1 MKVGLVIRQFD
12 PQRGGAERWTY
23 QLAEHAVAA
32 GHQVHVVA
40 QSFATPNVRRLPII
54 PHALP
59 KARSPLALA
68 DAIQH
73 EVRKLDLDLIH
84 DMGFGWHFDIL
95 QPHFGSW
102 RAQFE
107 RKLLPLPAW
116 LRAAKRGIS
125 RVAPR
130 YQALDRLAWLQY
142 ADHRRLV
149 LALSKLVARDLERVH
164 GWPME
169 RSKLIYN
176 GVDLSRYT
184 PENRQEVRA
193 AVRRRLNVDE
203 ETQLVLFV
211 AHNFGLKGLATAVRA
226 VGKLRKAHRPVRLLV
241 LGSGRP
247 GPYQRL
253 ARREGAEDAVQFMGK
268 VEDSAPFYGAA
279 DVFVLPTWYD
289 SCSLSLLE
297 ALASGLP
304 AVTSSH
310 NGAGEL
316 LTHGVDGFVIDDPG
330 DADSLA
336 AHLETLADPQTHAQV
351 SVAGRRLAER
361 YPLAGNYRAV
371 MDLWAQTAG
380 RVRRAAA

>member
-1 MKVGLVIRQFD
+1 MKIGLVIRQFD

-32 GHQVHVVA
+32 GHEVHVVA
-40 QSFATPNVRRLPII
+40 HSFAPTNARRLPII
-54 PHALP
+54 PHPLP
-59 KARSPLALA
+59 KGRSSLAFA
-68 DAIQH
+68 DAAQH
-73 EVRKLDLDLIH
+73 VVRGLDLDLIH

-107 RKLLPLPAW
+107 RKLLPLPGW
-116 LRAAKRGIS
+116 LRVAKRGLTRI
-125 RVAPR
+125 APR

-169 RSKLIYN
+169 RCKLIYN
-176 GVDLSRYT
+176 GVDLVRFT
-184 PENRQEVRA
+184 PENREEVRS
-193 AVRRRLNVDE
+193 AVRRRLNVEDG
-203 ETQLVLFV
+203 TQLVLFV
-211 AHNFGLKGLATAVRA
+211 AHNFALKGLATAIRA
-226 VGKLRKAHRPVRLLV
+226 VGKLRQTNRPVRLLV

-247 GPYQRL
+247 GPYWRL
-253 ARREGAEDAVQFMGK
+253 ARRVGAADAVQFLGK

-279 DVFVLPTWYD
+279 DVFALPTWYD

-304 AVTSSH
+304 AITSSH

-316 LTHGVDGFVIDDPG
+316 LTNGVDGFVLDDPG
-330 DADSLA
+330 DWRSLA
-336 AHLETLADPQTHAQV
+336 GHLETLADPQTHARV
-351 SVAGRRLAER
+351 SAAGRRLAEG
-361 YPLAGNYRAV
+361 YPLAGNYQAV
-371 MDLWAQTAG
+371 MELWAQTAG
-380 RVRRAAA
+380 RVRRAA

>member
-12 PQRGGAERWTY
+12 PARGGAERWTC

-32 GHQVHVVA
+32 GHEVHVVA
-40 QSFATPNVRRLPII
+40 QSFTPPGMRRLPII
-54 PHALP
+54 PHAIP
-59 KARSPLALA
+59 KVRSPLALA
-68 DAIQH
+68 DAAQH
-73 EVRKLDLDLIH
+73 QVRKLDLDLIH

-107 RKLLPLPAW
+107 RKLLPLPVW
-116 LRAAKRGIS
+116 LRAAKRGLAN
-125 RVAPR
+125 VAPR

-176 GVDLSRYT
+176 GVDLVRYT
-184 PENRQEVRA
+184 PENRLEVRD
-193 AVRRRLNVDE
+193 AVRRRLNLDDR
-203 ETQLVLFV
+203 TQLVLFV
-211 AHNFGLKGLATAVRA
+211 AHNFALKGLATAVRA
-226 VGKLRKAHRPVRLLV
+226 VGKLRQANRPVRLLV

-247 GPYQRL
+247 GAYRRL
-253 ARREGAEDAVQFMGK
+253 ARRVGAGDAVQFLGK
-268 VEDSAPFYGAA
+268 VDDAAPFYGAS
-279 DVFVLPTWYD
+279 DVFALPTWYD

-304 AVTSSH
+304 AITSSH

-316 LTHGVDGFVIDDPG
+316 ITHGEDGFVIDNPG
-330 DADSLA
+330 DADALA
-336 AHLETLADPQTHAQV
+336 EHLATLAHPQTHARV
-351 SVAGRRLAER
+351 SAAGRRLAER
-361 YPLAGNYRAV
+361 YPLAGNYQAV
-371 MDLWAQTAG
+371 MDLWANTVG
-380 RVRRAAA
+380 RVRRAA

>member
-1 MKVGLVIRQFD
+1 MRVGLVIRQFD
-12 PQRGGAERWTY
+12 PGRGGAERWTY

-32 GHQVHVVA
+32 GHEVHVVA
-40 QSFATPNVRRLPII
+40 QQFTSPNMRRLPII

-59 KARSPLALA
+59 KAHSPLALA
-68 DAIQH
+68 DAAQH
-73 EVRKLDLDLIH
+73 EVRKLNLDLIH

-116 LRAAKRGIS
+116 LRAAKRGLS

-149 LALSKLVARDLERVH
+149 LALSKLVARDLERVQ

-169 RSKLIYN
+169 RCKLIYN
-176 GVDLSRYT
+176 GVDLIRYT
-184 PENRQEVRA
+184 PENRDEVRS
-193 AVRRRLNVDE
+193 AVRRRVNVDDR
-203 ETQLVLFV
+203 TQLVLFV
-211 AHNFGLKGLATAVRA
+211 AHNFALKGLATAVRA
-226 VGKLRKAHRPVRLLV
+226 VAKLRQANRPVRLLV

-247 GPYQRL
+247 GSYRRL
-253 ARREGAEDAVQFMGK
+253 ARRLGAEGAVQFLGK
-268 VEDSAPFYGAA
+268 VDDSAPFYGAA
-279 DVFVLPTWYD
+279 DAFVLPTWYD

-297 ALASGLP
+297 AMASGLP
-304 AVTSSH
+304 SITSSH

-316 LTHGVDGFVIDDPG
+316 ITHGVDGFVIDDPG

-336 AHLETLADPQTHAQV
+336 GHLATLADPATHARV
-351 SVAGRRLAER
+351 SIAGRRLAER
-361 YPLAGNYRAV
+361 YPLAGNYHAV

-380 RVRRAAA
+380 RVRRAA